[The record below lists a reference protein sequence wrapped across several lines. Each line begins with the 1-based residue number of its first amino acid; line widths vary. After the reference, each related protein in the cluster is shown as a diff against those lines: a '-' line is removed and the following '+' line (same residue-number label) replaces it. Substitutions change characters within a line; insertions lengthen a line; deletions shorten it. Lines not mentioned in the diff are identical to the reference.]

1 MLMSALKSNVG
12 AGSYIQ
18 MKCFVLY
25 LVLVPIIAPLVT
37 GVFDAVMYGYNPFN
51 LLLRLPGY
59 FLWLAYF
66 NWLVP
71 ALAIA
76 TADRLLRSD
85 KWQRLGTIAAVGYV
99 STFLTD
105 AALYGLF
112 PRGWQWGKL
121 LPGLIGAIAALVCC
135 LLLDQLN
142 KERLSKFG
150 SAIHNTIKALRR
162 WPEPS

>member
-1 MLMSALKSNVG
+1 
-12 AGSYIQ
+12 
-18 MKCFVLY
+18 MKRFVLY
-25 LVLVPIIAPLVT
+25 LVLVPIIASLVT
-37 GVFDAVMYGYNPFN
+37 SVVQVVMYGYGINQFD
-51 LLLRLPGY
+51 LVLRLPGY
-59 FLWLAYF
+59 FLWSAYF

-76 TADRLLRSD
+76 TADQLLRSG

-112 PRGWQWGKL
+112 PQGWQWGNL
-121 LPGLIGAIAALVCC
+121 LPGLIGAITALVSC

-142 KERLSKFG
+142 KERLRRFISTF
-150 SAIHNTIKALRR
+150 HNTMKALRR
-162 WPEPS
+162 WPESS

>member
-1 MLMSALKSNVG
+1 MSALKSNVG
-12 AGSYIQ
+12 AGSDIQ
-18 MKCFVLY
+18 MKRFVLC

-85 KWQRLGTIAAVGYV
+85 KWQRLGTIAVVGYV

-112 PRGWQWGKL
+112 PRG
-121 LPGLIGAIAALVCC
+121 
-135 LLLDQLN
+135 
-142 KERLSKFG
+142 
-150 SAIHNTIKALRR
+150 
-162 WPEPS
+162 